1 MQKIE
6 KQMEH
11 NCSMSIGLFRKSVI
25 TDFNTIMCY
34 LTPST
39 ALGGG
44 ILFLLDQQSNPEH
57 SWVAVM

>member
-11 NCSMSIGLFRKSVI
+11 NCSMSIGLIRESVI

-34 LTPST
+34 FSSLQVN
-39 ALGGG
+39 
-44 ILFLLDQQSNPEH
+44 II
-57 SWVAVM
+57 